1 MTEQNQ
7 TPKGELEK
15 KAVSAPSVSEKFT
28 AAVIKEFGSNV
39 ATLEDIPDYQR
50 NLIQGYFVNCDRAL
64 QAAEQKRASSSY
76 SVEKNKPP
84 YKWENVDLKALA
96 VDLMNYSKVGLDMNQ
111 PNHLFPIPY
120 HNKKKGK
127 YDFTLMKG
135 YNGIRYLAEK
145 YAMDRPKVIITE
157 LVYSNDVFKPVKKS
171 VSNPVESYEFDIP
184 NPFNRGDVVGG
195 FGYIAYTDPE
205 KNTLIIMSIA
215 DILKRKPKNAS
226 AEFWGGEKSVYE
238 NNQKTD
244 KTEKIDGW
252 FEEMCLKTLKREVY
266 GTKNITLDPMKIDET
281 YMHIKQ
287 RELEYAELE
296 AQEEISE
303 NANSID
309 IEAESRE
316 PVQDSKIEATETEYQ
331 EVKEE
336 AETPK
341 TPDEATQLGIK
352 F

>member
-1 MTEQNQ
+1 M
-7 TPKGELEK
+7 
-15 KAVSAPSVSEKFT
+15 SEKNQGQSANNAVANKEQSMSERFS

-39 ATLEDIPDYQR
+39 ATLNDIPDYQK

-64 QAAEQKRASSSY
+64 LAAEQKRASSNY
-76 SVEKNKPP
+76 ELEKKKPP
-84 YKWENVDLKALA
+84 YKWENVDMKALA
-96 VDLMNYSKVGLDMNQ
+96 VDLMHCSKIGLDMNQ

-120 HNKKKGK
+120 LNKRTNK

-145 YAMDRPKVIITE
+145 YAMDMPKATITE
-157 LVYSNDVFKPVKKS
+157 LVYSNDVFKPIKKS
-171 VSNPVESYEFDIP
+171 ASNPVESYDFEIP
-184 NPFNRGDVVGG
+184 NPFDRGNIVGG
-195 FGYIAYTDPE
+195 FGYIAYAEPE

-226 AEFWGGEKSVYE
+226 AEFWGGEKDVWKDGKKVGKE
-238 NNQKTD
+238 AT
-244 KTEKIDGW
+244 DGW
-252 FEEMCLKTLKREVY
+252 YEEMCLKTLKREVY

-281 YMHIKQ
+281 YMHIKN

-296 AQEEISE
+296 AQAEITE

-309 IEAESRE
+309 IEAEANE
-316 PVQDSKIEATETEYQ
+316 PVNEPKPDVAEAQYQD
-331 EVKEE
+331 VKEE
-336 AETPK
+336 ASEPI
-341 TPDEATQLGIK
+341 DEAVQLGIG